1 MTCLREEVERREEGE
16 LAPWAMKSADSR
28 GREYP
33 EQEHEYRTAYQRDRD
48 RIIHCKAFRRLEY
61 KTQVFLN
68 HEGDH
73 YRTRLTHT
81 LEVAQI
87 ARTIARALK
96 LNEDLTEAIALSHDL
111 GHTPFG
117 HSGERA
123 LREVME
129 GRGGF
134 EHNRHGL
141 RVVDT
146 LERQY
151 RDFPGLNL
159 TYEVRESIAKHAT
172 RWDNPESHDFEPG
185 PPLLE
190 AQIVEVADSVA
201 YDNHDLD
208 DGLSAGIISRAEL
221 EDMELWARAERKIRR
236 ERGQKQDELRDREI
250 IRYLINL
257 FCSDLIEETAR
268 RIEQCDIQSAAEV
281 RQQEGNLVDFSPPV
295 RKEKQKLEDFLFNSL
310 YRDHRVVRQITKAER
325 FVREIF
331 NAYVADSRQLPPE
344 YQEWAERVGLHQ
356 AVCDYIAGMTDR
368 YAQDQYL
375 QLFQPYQKL

>member
-1 MTCLREEVERREEGE
+1 MTCVRKEVERREEEE

-28 GREYP
+28 GREHP

-123 LREVME
+123 LQEVMK

-190 AQIVEVADSVA
+190 AQVVEVADSVA

-208 DGLSAGIISRAEL
+208 DGLSAGVISRPEL
-221 EDMELWARAERKIRR
+221 EDMELWARAEREVRR
-236 ERGQKQDELRDREI
+236 ERGQERDELRDREI

-268 RIEQCDIQSAAEV
+268 RIAHCDIQSAGEV
-281 RQQEGNLVDFSPPV
+281 RQQEGNLVDFSTPV
-295 RKEKQKLEDFLFNSL
+295 REEKQKLEDFLFSSL

-325 FVREIF
+325 FVRDIF

-344 YQEWAERVGLHQ
+344 YQRWADRVGLHQ

>member
-1 MTCLREEVERREEGE
+1 MTCLRKDVERREREE
-16 LAPWAMKSADSR
+16 LAAWAMKSAESR
-28 GREYP
+28 GREHP
-33 EQEHEYRTAYQRDRD
+33 EPEHEYRTAYQRDRD

-81 LEVAQI
+81 LEVSQI

-96 LNEDLTEAIALSHDL
+96 LNEDLTEAIALAHDL

-172 RWDNPESHDFEPG
+172 RWDNPESHDFQPG

-190 AQIVEVADSVA
+190 AQLVEVADSVA

-208 DGLSAGIISRAEL
+208 DGLSAGIISHEELAE
-221 EDMELWARAERKIRR
+221 MELWARAARELRE
-236 ERGQKQDELRDREI
+236 ERGERSDELRDREI

-268 RIEQCDIQSAAEV
+268 RIEERNIGSADEV
-281 RQQEGNLVDFSPPV
+281 RQQDGNLVDFSPEV
-295 RKEKQKLEDFLFNSL
+295 REEKEKLEDFLFSSL

-331 NAYVADSRQLPPE
+331 DAYVEDSRQLPPE
-344 YQEWAERVGLHQ
+344 YQRWADQVGIYQ